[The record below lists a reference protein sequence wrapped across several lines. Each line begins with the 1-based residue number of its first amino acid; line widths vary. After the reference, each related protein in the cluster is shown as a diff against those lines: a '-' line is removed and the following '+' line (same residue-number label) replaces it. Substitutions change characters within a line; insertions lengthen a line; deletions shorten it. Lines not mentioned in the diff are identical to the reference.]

1 MNTKEQTRVR
11 EQGTKVTNPQ
21 DGIER
26 INAVRQIVTDC
37 QYAKID
43 GIMLDLYS
51 ASAIIKVYDN
61 LNEPNQIKYRGLP
74 VYRMGEIAFKLLN
87 KVGG

>member
-26 INAVRQIVTDC
+26 INAVRQIVTDY
-37 QYAKID
+37 QYAK
-43 GIMLDLYS
+43 LTALCLTYTAHPQLS
-51 ASAIIKVYDN
+51 KCTII
-61 LNEPNQIKYRGLP
+61 
-74 VYRMGEIAFKLLN
+74 
-87 KVGG
+87 